1 MVSGWVDWISRLHR
15 FTAAWKAFSAAGVH
29 GVLAPSLFMSS
40 L

>member
-15 FTAAWKAFSAAGVH
+15 FTAAWKAFSATAVH
-29 GVLAPSLFMSS
+29 GVLAPSALMSF